1 MKSIMLECQSVSV
14 NFNEFVALDHV
25 NLKISPGDFF
35 GIIGPNG
42 AGKST
47 LIKVLSG
54 VLAPS
59 AGVVNLHKVNLRSLP
74 RQEIAT
80 KLAVVVQEE
89 DLGIGFTVAQYVA
102 LGRSPHHGGLYFEN
116 NFDSDI
122 IREAM
127 IRTQTDHL
135 VNRQFD
141 SLSGGEKQ
149 RVRIA
154 RALAQEPKILILD
167 EPTNHLDIYSQ
178 INLTELLAQINQKGI
193 SVVIVSHDIN
203 FMCGACDQLKLMNQ
217 GKIIAEGGSREVVT
231 EENLAEAFK
240 VRVFV
245 DINPVTMS
253 PRITPLTRI

>member
-1 MKSIMLECQSVSV
+1 MLECRSVSV
-14 NFNEFVALDHV
+14 SFNEFVALDKV
-25 NLKISPGDFF
+25 NLKISTGDFF

-54 VLAPS
+54 VLVPS
-59 AGVVNLHKVNLRSLP
+59 SGVVNLHNVNLRTLP

-89 DLGIGFTVAQYVA
+89 DSGIGFTVAQYVA
-102 LGRSPHHGGLYFEN
+102 LGRSPHHCGLYFEN
-116 NFDSDI
+116 NFDREI
-122 IREAM
+122 IQEAM
-127 IRTQTDHL
+127 IRTQTDHF

-167 EPTNHLDIYSQ
+167 EPTNHLDIYFQ
-178 INLTELLAQINQKGI
+178 MNLTELLEQINQKGI

-203 FMCGACDQLKLMNQ
+203 FMCGACAHLKLMHR
-217 GKIIAEGGSREVVT
+217 GRILAEGRSSEVVT
-231 EENLAEAFK
+231 ENNLAEAFK
-240 VRVFV
+240 VRAFV
-245 DINPVTMS
+245 DINPVTRA
-253 PRITPLTRI
+253 PRITPLGRI